1 MPNLEK
7 EQARLKGG
15 LKAVRQWFRHNIVI
29 LVLVLLLAGALGY
42 IAWKYTSNVKK
53 SIEYEEMKTELAE
66 TKKQRDQNAKELEQ
80 TSAKLKKTE
89 EELSYANDQ
98 VELLNDS
105 TAALK
110 RQVTGQKENIA
121 KLQNRIKELLHIIEN
136 EEVTRS
142 QLEEQINSI
151 GELATLKY
159 IYTNSSRKTGNLTWL
174 WGWTVPFSDSSL
186 LVTYDG
192 TIKAGINLSE
202 IKFAVNDS
210 SRAITVTLPKSKV
223 LDHNIPQETI
233 NVLEVKDGLFNPITF
248 DDYNKFIAEEK
259 KVMEQKAI
267 SIGVLTD
274 ADKEA
279 KAIIEAFLKAIPGM
293 DSYTLTFK

>member
-15 LKAVRQWFRHNIVI
+15 LKAVQQWFRRNIAI
-29 LVLVLLLAGALGY
+29 LVLVLLLAGAIGY
-42 IAWKYTSNVKK
+42 IAWKYSSNVKK
-53 SIEYEEMKTELAE
+53 SIEYEEMKTELAD
-66 TKKQRDQNAKELEQ
+66 TQKQLNQTSQELEKKA
-80 TSAKLKKTE
+80 AKLEETE
-89 EELSYANDQ
+89 AALADANDH
-98 VELLNDS
+98 VELLEDT

-202 IKFAVNDS
+202 IKFEVNDS
-210 SRAITVTLPKSKV
+210 SHAITVTLPKSKV
-223 LDHNIPQETI
+223 LDHYIPQETI
-233 NVLEVKDGLFNPITF
+233 NVLEVKDGLFNPVTF

-267 SIGVLTD
+267 GIGILTE

-279 KAIIEAFLKAIPGM
+279 KAVIEALLKPIPGM
-293 DSYTLTFK
+293 DNYTLTFK

>member
-15 LKAVRQWFRHNIVI
+15 LKAVQQWFRHNITI
-29 LVLVLLLAGALGY
+29 LVLVLLLVGAIGY

-53 SIEYEEMKTELAE
+53 SIEYEEMKTELAD
-66 TKKQRDQNAKELEQ
+66 TQKQLNQTSQELEKKA
-80 TSAKLKKTE
+80 AKLEETE
-89 EELSYANDQ
+89 AALADANDH
-98 VELLNDS
+98 VELLEDT

-202 IKFAVNDS
+202 IKFEVNDS
-210 SRAITVTLPKSKV
+210 SHAITVTLPKSKV
-223 LDHNIPQETI
+223 LDHYIPQETI
-233 NVLEVKDGLFNPITF
+233 NVLEVKDGLFNPVTF

-267 SIGVLTD
+267 GIGILTE

-279 KAIIEAFLKAIPGM
+279 KAVIEALLKPIPGM
-293 DSYTLTFK
+293 DNYTLTFK

>member
-15 LKAVRQWFRHNIVI
+15 LKAVQQWFRRNIAI
-29 LVLVLLLAGALGY
+29 LVLVLLLAGAIGY
-42 IAWKYTSNVKK
+42 IAWKYSSNVKK
-53 SIEYEEMKTELAE
+53 SIEYEEMKTELAD
-66 TKKQRDQNAKELEQ
+66 TQKQLNQTSQELEKKA
-80 TSAKLKKTE
+80 AKLEETE
-89 EELSYANDQ
+89 AALADANDH
-98 VELLNDS
+98 VELLEDT

-202 IKFAVNDS
+202 IKFEVNDS
-210 SRAITVTLPKSKV
+210 SHAITVTLPKSKV

-233 NVLEVKDGLFNPITF
+233 NVLEVKDGLFNPVTF

-267 SIGVLTD
+267 GIGILTE

-279 KAIIEAFLKAIPGM
+279 KAVIEALLKPIPGM
-293 DSYTLTFK
+293 DNYTLTFK

>member
-15 LKAVRQWFRHNIVI
+15 LKAVQQWFRRNIAI
-29 LVLVLLLAGALGY
+29 LVLVLLLAGAIGY
-42 IAWKYTSNVKK
+42 IAWKYSSNVKK
-53 SIEYEEMKTELAE
+53 SIEYEEMKTELAD
-66 TKKQRDQNAKELEQ
+66 TQKQLNQTSQELEKKA
-80 TSAKLKKTE
+80 AKLEETE
-89 EELSYANDQ
+89 AALADANDH
-98 VELLNDS
+98 VELLEDT

-233 NVLEVKDGLFNPITF
+233 NVLEVKDGLFNPVTF

-267 SIGVLTD
+267 GIGILTE

-279 KAIIEAFLKAIPGM
+279 KAVIEALLKPIPGM
-293 DSYTLTFK
+293 DNYTLTFK